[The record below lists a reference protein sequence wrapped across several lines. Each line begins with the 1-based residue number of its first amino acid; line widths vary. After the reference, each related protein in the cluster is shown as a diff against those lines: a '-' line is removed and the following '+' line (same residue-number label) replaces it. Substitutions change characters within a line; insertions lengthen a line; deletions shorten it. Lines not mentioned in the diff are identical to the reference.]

1 MMELLKIE
9 NLTKTMKKKKILD
22 SISLTVNSG
31 EIVGFLGPN
40 GAGKTTTIKLVLGL
54 FHITEGNISICGHDV
69 TNDFENAMKNV
80 GGIVENPDLYKRM
93 TGRENLEY
101 FASMHDGIHKENI
114 DGIVELVK
122 MSSRINHKVKTYSLG
137 MCQRVGI
144 AQALLHNPR
153 LLVLDEPTNGLDPLG
168 IKELRD
174 MLKYLAKEAGVG
186 VFISS
191 HLLSEMELMCDRIYI
206 IDNGVIIGEKDIHQE
221 EEATDEILYQYTFV
235 TGNNEK
241 TLAYFNE
248 RDANCEI
255 ENGGVNVI
263 LKHSEAPDII
273 AQLVYNG
280 IPIYAVNQKHRT
292 LEQDFLSMT
301 TGTKTQ
307 IR

>member
-1 MMELLKIE
+1 MELLRIE
-9 NLTKTMKKKKILD
+9 NLTKTIKKKKILD

-54 FHITEGNISICGHDV
+54 FHITEGNISVCGHDI
-69 TNDFENAMKNV
+69 TKDFENAMKNV
-80 GGIVENPDLYKRM
+80 GGIVENPDLYKRL

-101 FASMHDGIHKENI
+101 FASMHDGISSENI

-122 MSSRINHKVKTYSLG
+122 MSGRIKDKVKTYSLG
-137 MCQRVGI
+137 MCQRIGI

-153 LLVLDEPTNGLDPLG
+153 LLVLDEPTNGLDPIG

-174 MLKYLAKEAGVG
+174 MLKFLSKEADIG

-221 EEATDEILYQYTFV
+221 EESVDDITYQYTFV
-235 TGNNEK
+235 TDNNTK
-241 TLAYFNE
+241 LTAYFN
-248 RDANCEI
+248 ALQYSSAV
-255 ENGGVNVI
+255 ENGGVTVVLSRNEV
-263 LKHSEAPDII
+263 PNII
-273 AQLVYNG
+273 ASLVQED
-280 IPIYAVNQKHRT
+280 IKIFAVNQKHRT

-301 TGTKTQ
+301 SGTKTQ